1 MKKIL
6 IIGIGAGNP
15 DYVTMQ
21 AVNAL
26 NQVDVFFIMDKG
38 PSKTKLIELRKEI
51 CRRYIRGNDHRFVDA
66 TSPGWARDAE
76 DYLATVDNLNRDKQ
90 ALFERLITEEMTDG
104 ECGAFLVWGD
114 PTLYDSTIRIIEI
127 IASSGRHQLDFEVIP
142 GISSVQAL
150 AARHKTTLN
159 RIGKSIEITT
169 GRKMAEGFPENIDSV
184 VVMLDAEDT
193 YKQFADQDI
202 DIYWGAYVGTPDEIL
217 VSGKLKDVAQDI
229 ERARADARRAN
240 GWIMDSYLMRR
251 GGDTKI

>member
-66 TSPGWARDAE
+66 TSPVWARDAE

-90 ALFERLITEEMTDG
+90 ALFERLIAEEMTDG

-127 IASSGRHQLDFEVIP
+127 IANSGRHQLDFEVIP

-159 RIGKSIEITT
+159 RIGRSIEITT

>member
-76 DYLATVDNLNRDKQ
+76 DYLATVENLNRDKQ
-90 ALFERLITEEMTDG
+90 ALFERLIAEEMTDG

-127 IASSGRHQLDFEVIP
+127 IANSGRHQLDFEVIP

-159 RIGKSIEITT
+159 RIGRSIEITT